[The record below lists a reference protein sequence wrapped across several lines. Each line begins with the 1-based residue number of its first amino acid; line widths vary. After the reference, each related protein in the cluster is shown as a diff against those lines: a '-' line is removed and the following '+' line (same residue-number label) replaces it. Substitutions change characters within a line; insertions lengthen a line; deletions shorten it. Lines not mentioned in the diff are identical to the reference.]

1 MTLFKK
7 IISNVRYS
15 WPSLYPSLALFFILS
30 LYILFITPHWMTND
44 DVGISMRAHGYGGF
58 YQASNYL
65 IFSNYIWGIFVSMA
79 PSFKNIP
86 GYTFSCYLVL
96 FISAITIN
104 AYLKRKSKSNFF
116 SIFLTM
122 TLFAIPLSLPQFTIT
137 SGVCA
142 IAGLISYLS
151 YADSK
156 KNIHLFLFFILCY
169 ISFLIR
175 VQEFFFLTLIFF
187 PLFLKKKIF
196 SKLSLIHFFIFFL
209 LLVFSHFF
217 NESKKNDKDW
227 EIHNEINKTRITYM
241 DYGYKYK
248 GNLPIKNITAN
259 DQKLLQKWI
268 FFSIGREGWKNIKNY
283 LSKES
288 NKITKNIFSFK
299 KLETKKILNNFL
311 IFHNLNGF
319 DNPLILLYCLTI
331 FLFFISNNKLKLS
344 LSIAIFILVIFM
356 FAGLRN
362 LPFRVLYPF
371 IFGLTI
377 FSINNPINILNL
389 KYIHIIINLIILVIL
404 ATLTKTLYFKSINTD
419 IYLKKIN
426 NDIDKISTD
435 TLYLNG
441 LPFDL
446 TLLYP
451 PFNSNYLKDFKF
463 YALGSTVYSPL
474 SYAYY
479 YDFKL
484 KQNNIHTHFLSEK
497 GINMIWTNKYR
508 KKNFYKELF
517 SGYCKEKF
525 NKQFSQKSLLN
536 LETISVYNLKC
547 Y

>member
-1 MTLFKK
+1 
-7 IISNVRYS
+7 
-15 WPSLYPSLALFFILS
+15 
-30 LYILFITPHWMTND
+30 
-44 DVGISMRAHGYGGF
+44 
-58 YQASNYL
+58 
-65 IFSNYIWGIFVSMA
+65 MA

-122 TLFAIPLSLPQFTIT
+122 TVFAIPLSLPQFTIT

-227 EIHNEINKTRITYM
+227 EIHNEINKTKIAYM
-241 DYGYKYK
+241 DYGFRDK
-248 GNLPIKNITAN
+248 NLPIKNITAN
-259 DQKLLQKWI
+259 DYRLLNNWI
-268 FFSIGREGWKNIKNY
+268 FFSIGREDWKNIESY

-288 NKITKNIFSFK
+288 NKIVKKILSFK
-299 KLETKKILNNFL
+299 KQALKKILNSFFL
-311 IFHNLNGF
+311 FNSL
-319 DNPLILLYCLTI
+319 DNPLILLYLLTI
-331 FLFFISNNKLKLS
+331 FLLFVSNNKLKLS
-344 LSIAIFILVIFM
+344 LSIVIFILIMFM
-356 FAGLRN
+356 FSSFRN

-371 IFGLTI
+371 VFGLTL
-377 FSINNPINILNL
+377 FSISKPINLLNL
-389 KYIHIIINLIILVIL
+389 KYINISINLIILVIL
-404 ATLTKTLYFKSINTD
+404 ITLTKALYFNSIQKD

-426 NDIDKISTD
+426 NDIDKISRNN
-435 TLYLNG
+435 LFLNV
-441 LPFDL
+441 PEAFDF

-463 YALGSTVYSPL
+463 YAVGSTVYSPF

-479 YDFKL
+479 FDFKS
-484 KQNNIHTHFLSEK
+484 KQNNIHTHFLSED
-497 GINMIWTNKYR
+497 GINMIFRNELSKD
-508 KKNFYKELF
+508 FFDELF
-517 SGYCKEKF
+517 TGYCKEKF
-525 NKQFSQKSLLN
+525 NEQFSKKSLLN

>member
-1 MTLFKK
+1 MA
-7 IISNVRYS
+7 IISINFYFNIVHSFYYS
-15 WPSLYPSLALFFILS
+15 SLV
-30 LYILFITPHWMTND
+30 TND
-44 DVGISMRAHGYGGF
+44 NVGISMRAHGYGGF

-65 IFSNYIWGIFVSMA
+65 IFSNYIWGVFVSMA
-79 PSFKNIP
+79 PSFQNIP

-104 AYLKRKSKSNFF
+104 VYLKRKSKSNFF
-116 SIFLTM
+116 SISLTL

-175 VQEFFFLTLIFF
+175 LQEFLFLILIFF
-187 PLFLKKKIF
+187 PVFLKKKIF

-217 NESKKNDKDW
+217 DLSKKNNKDW
-227 EIHNEINKTRITYM
+227 EIHNEINKTKIAYM
-241 DYGYKYK
+241 DYGFRDK
-248 GNLPIKNITAN
+248 NLPIKNITAN
-259 DQKLLQKWI
+259 DYRLLNNWI
-268 FFSIGREGWKNIKNY
+268 FFSIGREDWKNIESY

-288 NKITKNIFSFK
+288 NKIVKKILSFK
-299 KLETKKILNNFL
+299 KQALKKILNSFFL
-311 IFHNLNGF
+311 FNSL
-319 DNPLILLYCLTI
+319 DNPLILLYLLTI
-331 FLFFISNNKLKLS
+331 FLLFVSNNKLKLS
-344 LSIAIFILVIFM
+344 LSIVIFILIMFM
-356 FAGLRN
+356 FSGFRN

-371 IFGLTI
+371 VFGLTL
-377 FSINNPINILNL
+377 FSISKPINLLNL
-389 KYIHIIINLIILVIL
+389 KYINISINLIILVIL
-404 ATLTKTLYFKSINTD
+404 ITLTKALYFNSIQKD

-426 NDIDKISTD
+426 NDIDKISRNN
-435 TLYLNG
+435 LFLNV
-441 LPFDL
+441 PEAFDF

-463 YALGSTVYSPL
+463 YAVGSTVYSPF

-479 YDFKL
+479 FDFKS
-484 KQNNIHTHFLSEK
+484 KQNNIHTHFLSED
-497 GINMIWTNKYR
+497 GINMIFRNEVPKD
-508 KKNFYKELF
+508 FFDELF
-517 SGYCKEKF
+517 TGYCKEKF
-525 NKQFSQKSLLN
+525 NKQFSKKSLLN